1 VMFGHRWELGD
12 LGVVRIDHIKPPSG
26 GGKDGAPHGLLYPFE
41 AALRET
47 EWAATVEDRLAAVEE
62 TERLLKEL
70 REQLIAN
77 GLTPRG

>member
-1 VMFGHRWELGD
+1 MAY
-12 LGVVRIDHIKPPSG
+12 S
-26 GGKDGAPHGLLYPFE
+26 YPFE